1 MSTSNADIGGP
12 VVSLPISSIGN
23 IDGLDSIDSIDGI
36 DGVDGGVGAEVKT
49 TEKASTAQL
58 PNPATTRDGRRS
70 SSEEKDLTP
79 AQSRRKAQNR
89 AA

>member
-12 VVSLPISSIGN
+12 VVALPISSIGN
-23 IDGLDSIDSIDGI
+23 IDRIDSIDSI
-36 DGVDGGVGAEVKT
+36 DGVDGGVGAEVMAT
-49 TEKASTAQL
+49 TEISSTAQ
-58 PNPATTRDGRRS
+58 PPQNPASTRDGRRS

>member
-23 IDGLDSIDSIDGI
+23 IDGLDSIDSIDSI
-36 DGVDGGVGAEVKT
+36 DGIDGGVGAEVMT
-49 TEKASTAQL
+49 TEKASTAPT
-58 PNPATTRDGRRS
+58 PNPATMRDGRRS

>member
-1 MSTSNADIGGP
+1 MTIPIG
-12 VVSLPISSIGN
+12 SIGN
-23 IDGLDSIDSIDGI
+23 IDRIDSIDSIDG
-36 DGVDGGVGAEVKT
+36 GVGAEVMT
-49 TEKASTAQL
+49 TEVIPDQASTAQ
-58 PNPATTRDGRRS
+58 PQNPSSTRDGRRS